1 MSLIGI
7 NMAKI
12 KGILG
17 RFHASGDMKVKK
29 NICYII
35 NYLVNDIVE
44 YILCHNLNI
53 FYKYLLSKYDF
64 GGNIH

>member
-12 KGILG
+12 KGILE

-29 NICYII
+29 KSVISSII
-35 NYLVNDIVE
+35 W
-44 YILCHNLNI
+44 
-53 FYKYLLSKYDF
+53 
-64 GGNIH
+64 

>member
-7 NMAKI
+7 NMDKI

-29 NICYII
+29 K
-35 NYLVNDIVE
+35 
-44 YILCHNLNI
+44 NLLYHQ
-53 FYKYLLSKYDF
+53 FF
-64 GGNIH
+64 GE

>member
-17 RFHASGDMKVKK
+17 RFHANGDMKVKK
-29 NICYII
+29 
-35 NYLVNDIVE
+35 
-44 YILCHNLNI
+44 
-53 FYKYLLSKYDF
+53 KYLLYHQLF
-64 GGNIH
+64 GE